1 MTDTQ
6 NTTAP
11 ASLVPEIRPEV
22 WADLEQR
29 YRKLREIVE
38 VNAAKANKT

>member
-22 WADLEQR
+22 WADHRALSEDEQPHR
-29 YRKLREIVE
+29 GRGHRSSSD
-38 VNAAKANKT
+38 A